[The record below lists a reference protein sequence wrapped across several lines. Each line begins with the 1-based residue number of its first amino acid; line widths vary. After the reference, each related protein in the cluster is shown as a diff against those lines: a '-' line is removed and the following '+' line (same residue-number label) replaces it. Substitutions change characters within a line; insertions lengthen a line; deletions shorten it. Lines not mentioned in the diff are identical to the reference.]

1 MLGDARRIDDLRHAR
16 LGDRR
21 PLIMHI
27 LHRFDTGGL
36 ENGVVNLINHLPQSA
51 YRHMVVALTEVTE
64 FRRRLWRDD
73 VTCVALCKPQGH
85 GFTVY
90 PQVWRLLRAQRPAI
104 VHTRN
109 LAALEMQVPAWLA
122 RVPVRIHGEH
132 GRDISDLDGTSRHHQ
147 RLRRFYAPFIGRY
160 VALSQDLA
168 GYLSG
173 PVGISA
179 ARIDQIY
186 NGVDTAR
193 FAPAAAG
200 PTPIAGCPFTA
211 PAHWLVGT
219 VGRMQTVKNQTLLVR
234 AFARALA
241 FEPALRDRARLVLV
255 GDGPLR
261 AQVQAM
267 LGESGLADLAWLP
280 GERDDVADV
289 MRGLNCFV
297 LPSLAEGISNTIL
310 EAMATGLPVI
320 ATDVGGNAELVEHRR
335 TGCIVPSSD
344 EEAMAHALV
353 RMYKDPQGSAA
364 MALAARAE
372 VLRRFSLASMVAA
385 YQDLYDR
392 QLATAGYTRQ
402 LH

>member
-1 MLGDARRIDDLRHAR
+1 
-16 LGDRR
+16 
-21 PLIMHI
+21 MH
-27 LHRFDTGGL
+27 LVHRFDIGGL
-36 ENGVVNLINHLPQSA
+36 ENGMVNLINRLPEGSF
-51 YRHMVVALTEVTE
+51 RHVVVALTEVVPD
-64 FRRRLWRDD
+64 FARRIHRTD
-73 VTCVALCKPQGH
+73 VEYLSLHKTPGH
-85 GFTVY
+85 GIKLY
-90 PQVWRLLRAQRPAI
+90 LRLLRLFRRWRPAI

-132 GRDISDLDGTSRHHQ
+132 GRDVSDLDGTSLRYQ
-147 RLRRFYAPFIGRY
+147 RLRRLYAPFVGRY

-168 GYLSG
+168 GYLRG

-186 NGVDTAR
+186 NGVDTVR

-200 PTPIAGCPFTA
+200 PAPIAGCPFAT
-211 PAHWLVGT
+211 PAHWLVGS
-219 VGRMQTVKNQTLLVR
+219 VGRMQTVKNQTLLAR

-241 FEPALRDRARLVLV
+241 IEPALRDRARLVLV

-320 ATDVGGNAELVEHRR
+320 ATDVGGNAELVEHQR

-353 RMYKDPQGSAA
+353 RMYKDPLGSAA
-364 MALAARAE
+364 MAAAARGE
-372 VLRRFSLASMVAA
+372 VLRRFSLESMVSA

-392 QLATAGYTRQ
+392 QLAAAGYTRQ
-402 LH
+402 FH